1 MNVPLLNAPNQLRVG
16 RELLAIAE
24 ERLEKIEWEI
34 LSKRLPY
41 ETYLEKRGAAEEL
54 RVAIKAMDTHLGQK
68 ERES

>member
-16 RELLAIAE
+16 RELLTIAE
-24 ERLEKIEWEI
+24 ERLAKIEREI
-34 LSKRLPY
+34 LLKRLPY

-54 RVAIKAMDTHLGQK
+54 RAAIKAMDTHLGQK

>member
-16 RELLAIAE
+16 RELLTIAE
-24 ERLEKIEWEI
+24 ERLAKIEREI
-34 LSKRLPY
+34 LLKRLPY

-54 RVAIKAMDTHLGQK
+54 RAAIKAMDIHLGQK